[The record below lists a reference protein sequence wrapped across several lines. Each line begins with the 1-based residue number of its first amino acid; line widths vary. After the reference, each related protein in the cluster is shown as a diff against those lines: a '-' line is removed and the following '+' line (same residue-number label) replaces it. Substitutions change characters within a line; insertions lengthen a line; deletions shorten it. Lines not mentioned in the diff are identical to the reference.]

1 MRSRSRQ
8 SVNRGPRAGGRED
21 GGETSRSWAWGS
33 GIGRDQ
39 MKQDAVYGQ
48 RAEWLRREED
58 SNDAARVGGGGFRTR
73 RARDP
78 RRENKGGAGA
88 TRSRGVEGAERVG
101 GPTQPSRSCGRRRG
115 RERRGGGT
123 YWGPSSRCSWG
134 SPPAD
139 EGRGSPGRPG
149 GPGRCRTGQWSRP
162 WLRGTLFGHSPY
174 LTTPCPQPPR
184 RRYSR
189 HRGA

>member
-1 MRSRSRQ
+1 MYL
-8 SVNRGPRAGGRED
+8 
-21 GGETSRSWAWGS
+21 
-33 GIGRDQ
+33 I
-39 MKQDAVYGQ
+39 
-48 RAEWLRREED
+48 
-58 SNDAARVGGGGFRTR
+58 
-73 RARDP
+73 DP

-174 LTTPCPQPPR
+174 LTTPCPPAPPPPLQPPPR
-184 RRYSR
+184 SQKSFR
-189 HRGA
+189 HAGTGKQNRKLSAPSGPPPGHCACAGRPRCPGCSGPGHVTSGGQRGV